1 MILFKISNL
10 KVRATKR
17 YTNYDTNGF
26 IINFT
31 VFRVFKYRQ
40 IFDFISSVFFLRQ
53 QLGQK
58 LDDIFCLKQQ
68 TLIGGIKMSHLN
80 RIAMYPII
88 CIPIS
93 SNVLFVGVKCNTTIK
108 TLFGQHQWSKNQFGP
123 C

>member
-1 MILFKISNL
+1 MQIRYIRPMILFKISNL

-80 RIAMYPII
+80 RIAI
-88 CIPIS
+88 CTQLYVFQLAVMSFS
-93 SNVLFVGVKCNTTIK
+93 SASNAI
-108 TLFGQHQWSKNQFGP
+108 QR
-123 C
+123 